1 MPTVFIAHG
10 VRYVVYP
17 NDHAPPH
24 VHVRK
29 ARMLAKIALQ
39 PEVVLL
45 RYDKDFSI
53 ADLRKMISI
62 IKDNQDFLLIKW
74 NELHPDDDDNEGR

>member
-1 MPTVFIAHG
+1 MPKVL
-10 VRYVVYP
+10 VVGEFAVLIFL

-39 PEVVLL
+39 PEVSLL

-53 ADLRKMISI
+53 ADLRKMINI

-74 NELHPDDDDNEGR
+74 NELHPVDDEGR